1 MIINHFKNFDWILI
15 FAVILLTGIGLLSLY
30 SSSLGTIGNFT
41 NFNKQLIFLGI
52 GLVLMVIFSFI
63 DYREIKDNSYLIL
76 ILYILGIG
84 ALIGLLIVNNP
95 IRGIRS
101 WYKIGPIA
109 IAPIEFLK
117 VVIIALLAK
126 YFSARH
132 VEMYKFRHILLSGVY
147 IIIPVFLIFIQPDI
161 GSVLVLLLLWIGV
174 LTVSGIRLRHFF
186 ILFLCGIILSL
197 FAWGFLLK
205 DYQKQRIISFAVPE
219 YEPLQAGWNQRQ
231 TKIAIGNG
239 GLFGAGVGKGPQT
252 QQGFLPEPQTDFV
265 FSAIAEEFGFTAII
279 VIILLFFV
287 FFWRVTNIALHAGNN
302 FSRLFALGVG
312 FVVISQFFINTGSNI
327 GYLPVIGVP
336 LPFVSYG
343 GSFLIAMFIALGI
356 LQSIK
361 INSTQ

>member
-1 MIINHFKNFDWILI
+1 MINHLKKFDWILVSS
-15 FAVILLTGIGLLSLY
+15 VILLTGIGLLSLY

-41 NFNKQLIFLGI
+41 NFYKQLIFLGL
-52 GLVLMVIFSFI
+52 GLILMVIFSFI
-63 DYREIKDNSYLIL
+63 DSREIKDNSYLIL
-76 ILYILGIG
+76 VLYALSIG

-101 WYKIGPIA
+101 WYRIGPIA
-109 IAPIEFLK
+109 LAPIEFFKIIL
-117 VVIIALLAK
+117 IALLAK

-147 IIIPVFLIFIQPDI
+147 IIIPIFLIFIQPDI
-161 GSVLVLLLLWIGV
+161 GSVLVLLFLWIGI

-186 ILFLCGIILSL
+186 VLSL
-197 FAWGFLLK
+197 CAIVISLVAWGFLLK
-205 DYQKQRIISFAVPE
+205 DYQKQRVISFAFPE

-239 GLFGAGVGKGPQT
+239 GLFGVGIGNGSQT
-252 QQGFLPEPQTDFV
+252 QQGFLPEPQTDFI
-265 FSAIAEEFGFTAII
+265 FSAIAEEYGFIAII
-279 VIILLFFV
+279 GIILLFFV
-287 FFWRVTNIALHAGNN
+287 CFWRVTKIALRAGNN

-343 GSFLIAMFIALGI
+343 GSFLIAMFVALGV